1 MVQNSLSRFAA
12 CGSADYHYLKAQID
26 TASQEGRSY
35 EFGNCLLLS
44 GCRPQQATVSFW
56 RDRTGYLMS
65 VFPPVTYHGRNTAAA
80 CLFRTSRQGFA
91 NFDALQSFLQDLAQ
105 DSLAS
110 IPFAATAELTEAD
123 KVILPDS
130 TLARSPGYQALATA
144 LGHTIIGQ
152 ESAVEATAFKLY
164 THISKKNP
172 LRPLSLIFHGPTG
185 VGKSELGKQ
194 VVPVLNRFLGENTY
208 QFVWTELNTFTQPH
222 SVYRLVGAPPGYVGY
237 EDKPVLEAVLQNPN
251 TVFMFDELE
260 KAHPE
265 VLKTLM
271 SVLDEGRCAAR
282 KELAGHTRELDFRR
296 CIFLFTTNTDLSGKK
311 DPHSEAA
318 PAASPPCKL
327 GASDTVS
334 LANRIFSANERGR
347 RALAGSGVLKEIAG
361 RFGGY
366 IEFFALDNRA
376 KVLIIAQ
383 QVVALG
389 REYGIE
395 IVYVSPAIIQA
406 ILDRAVTEAFSV
418 RSHTSIIEGYLT
430 EFLLCHAEDS
440 SEVPMRL
447 EGTVDA
453 LRLVPMAP
461 PPPAG
466 VNRRGA

>member
-1 MVQNSLSRFAA
+1 MSQNSLSRFAA
-12 CGSADYHYLKAQID
+12 CSPADYRCLKAQID
-26 TASQEGRSY
+26 AASQEGRSY
-35 EFGNCLLLS
+35 EFGNCLLLP

-65 VFPPVTYHGRNTAAA
+65 VFPPVSYTGRNTAAV

-91 NFDALQSFLQDLAQ
+91 NFDALQSFLGDLAQ
-105 DSLAS
+105 GSFTPV
-110 IPFAATAELTEAD
+110 PFGPTTSLTEAD
-123 KVILPDS
+123 EVVLPES
-130 TLARSPGYQALATA
+130 TASRSPGYQALAAA
-144 LGHTIIGQ
+144 LGRTVIGQ
-152 ESAVEATAFKLY
+152 ERAIEATAFKLF

-194 VVPVLNRFLGENTY
+194 VAPVLNSFLGENTY
-208 QFVWTELNTFTQPH
+208 QFVWTELNTFTQAH

-237 EDKPVLEAVLQNPN
+237 DDKPVLEAVMQNPN

-282 KELAGHTRELDFRR
+282 KEFSGHKRELDFRR
-296 CIFLFTTNTDLSGKK
+296 CIFLFTTNTDLSGKLGHRSQE
-311 DPHSEAA
+311 PVNTSALSSFSA
-318 PAASPPCKL
+318 P
-327 GASDTVS
+327 GTVS
-334 LANRIFSANERGR
+334 LANRIFEANERGR
-347 RALAGSGVLKEIAG
+347 RALADSGVLKEIAG

-366 IEFFALDNRA
+366 IEFFPLDNRA

-383 QVVALG
+383 QIVALG
-389 REYGIE
+389 REFDIE

-406 ILDRAVTEAFSV
+406 ILDQAVTEAFSV
-418 RSHTSIIEGYLT
+418 RSHASIIEGYLT
-430 EFLLCHAEDS
+430 EFLLCHAEDYPDT
-440 SEVPMRL
+440 PMRL

-453 LRLVPMAP
+453 LRLVPLAP
-461 PPPAG
+461 PPPADAK
-466 VNRRGA
+466 RRGA